1 MKIQRVEVGYLKE
14 NCYVVSANKECLI
27 IDPGAEK
34 EKIKR
39 VIKDNKVLA
48 ILVTHYHFDHVGAL
62 EELKKE
68 YNVNVIDYK
77 SLKNQNV
84 GPFSFEI
91 IDTKGHKED
100 AVSFYFKTNNVMF
113 VGDFIFKGSI
123 GRCDLLG
130 GDFKAMISS
139 LNKIKGY
146 DKNMLIYPGH
156 GDQTTLGQELL
167 FNEYLR
173 GDNYE

>member
-77 SLKNQNV
+77 SLKNQNI

-100 AVSFYFKTNNVMF
+100 AVSIYFKTNNVM
-113 VGDFIFKGSI
+113 
-123 GRCDLLG
+123 LG

-156 GDQTTLGQELL
+156 GVQTTLGQELL
-167 FNEYLR
+167 FNKYLR